1 MKHLLSIPLILILI
15 PFSVNRSFG
24 NDEYSKTLAPK
35 PGAIIDSI
43 PWDSGEIF
51 SIWLKPTTH
60 QNRIQLFI
68 NLALKG
74 YLQAPNYKAKGFDH
88 HEDFIF
94 EHFAWGGQLHL
105 APNTPPDILE
115 KVHSEFPIFNLAKAQ
130 GEGKPDEIAGYVVGF
145 IPASPQWILENFYL
159 SGGKFLDDPMKEKFE
174 RVDLSIEDGSV
185 VSVHKLPNPGYV
197 QPNTTYVRIK
207 PWGGWAP
214 KNMMSRQHYKVWSD
228 WWRDFIEYSSGMTPK
243 DLNYRLNNFYQTLED
258 GTVIFLYGLAN
269 MEGNP
274 VQGNIYGE
282 VDQNVGGL
290 VLRPVD
296 NPNDPNSKATMAY
309 FVWFFQ
315 GDSYS
320 ALSADK
326 INQYLLTKNTVISEL
341 SRVQEFIDNPYD
353 PGDGWGW

>member
-60 QNRIQLFI
+60 QNRIHLFI

-74 YLQAPNYKAKGFDH
+74 YLEAPKYKAKGFNY

-159 SGGKFLDDPMKEKFE
+159 SGGKFL
-174 RVDLSIEDGSV
+174 
-185 VSVHKLPNPGYV
+185 
-197 QPNTTYVRIK
+197 
-207 PWGGWAP
+207 
-214 KNMMSRQHYKVWSD
+214 
-228 WWRDFIEYSSGMTPK
+228 
-243 DLNYRLNNFYQTLED
+243 
-258 GTVIFLYGLAN
+258 
-269 MEGNP
+269 
-274 VQGNIYGE
+274 
-282 VDQNVGGL
+282 
-290 VLRPVD
+290 
-296 NPNDPNSKATMAY
+296 
-309 FVWFFQ
+309 
-315 GDSYS
+315 
-320 ALSADK
+320 
-326 INQYLLTKNTVISEL
+326 
-341 SRVQEFIDNPYD
+341 
-353 PGDGWGW
+353 